1 MKHLIISIALLL
13 APFAGLCAQNDVNV
27 SEKIGVLP
35 EWVKN
40 KTTPEEYTLMQEM
53 SQYYRLD
60 CSFLK
65 SRDLTD
71 KVRKEIFDTYKR
83 EVEAARKGQVKQPDD
98 PDRCYGF
105 VGMLRPDSLQAYDE
119 QTAVVK
125 KYLIYSDINGYDA
138 HVELSVAYTRDVKT
152 GDIHLLGHELKAVSF
167 SGLEV
172 WLRPSTPDSQKEI
185 TYNRER
191 NRFDCCYMGWLYFTD
206 PEGKEHLDFYG
217 SETACALVP

>member
-1 MKHLIISIALLL
+1 MRQLIISLALLL
-13 APFAGLCAQNDVNV
+13 APMATLCAQNDVNV

-40 KTTPEEYTLMQEM
+40 RTTPEEYALIQEM

-71 KVRKEIFDTYKR
+71 KVRKEIFDAYK
-83 EVEAARKGQVKQPDD
+83 EEIELARKGQVKLPDE

-105 VGMLRPDSLQAYDE
+105 VGKLRPDSLRAYDE
-119 QTAVVK
+119 QPAVVK

-138 HVELSVAYTRDVKT
+138 HVELSVAYTRNVKT
-152 GDIHLLGHELKAVSF
+152 GDIHLLGRELKAVSF

-172 WLRPSTPDSQKEI
+172 RLRPSTPDSQVEI
-185 TYNRER
+185 TYNREL
-191 NRFDCCYMGWLYFTD
+191 NRFEYLYQGWLYFTD
-206 PEGKEHLDFYG
+206 PEGEEHLDFYG
-217 SETACALVP
+217 SETACTLVP